1 MEAFS
6 TRCVSTR
13 ALVSGIWPRAKRA
26 RGMGLQSPVSRAVPA
41 GRVARHERR
50 TLRWSYGGGGACV
63 SSLTG
68 SPSRNYVVVLAG
80 ALGVFPVTEGLVQM
94 RYPARTLEVTAAFG
108 LRTSERL
115 DVHAGCAA
123 SRTVPSAGLHVASHH
138 PHAHRPRTPR
148 WRRAARTGPPRAA
161 RMSRARQRHPATIC
175 RDFFGPV

>member
-1 MEAFS
+1 
-6 TRCVSTR
+6 
-13 ALVSGIWPRAKRA
+13 
-26 RGMGLQSPVSRAVPA
+26 MGLQSPVSRAVPA
-41 GRVARHERR
+41 GRVARHESR
-50 TLRWSYGGGGACV
+50 TLRWRYGGGGACA
-63 SSLTG
+63 SSLTR

-80 ALGVFPVTEGLVQM
+80 ALGVFPVTEGLAQM
-94 RYPARTLEVTAAFG
+94 RYLARTLEVTAALG

-123 SRTVPSAGLHVASHH
+123 SRTVPSAGLHVASHN

-175 RDFFGPV
+175 RDFFVQCDR